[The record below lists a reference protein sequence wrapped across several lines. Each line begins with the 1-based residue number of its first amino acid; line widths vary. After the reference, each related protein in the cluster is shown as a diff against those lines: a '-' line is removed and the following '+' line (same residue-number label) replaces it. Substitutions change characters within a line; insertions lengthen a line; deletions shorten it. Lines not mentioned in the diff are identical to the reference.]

1 MILATMLL
9 TFGFA
14 NAQSQDKKTT
24 CVYKPVGSDNYYKGS
39 IYYNV
44 DNSGYPFVISFN
56 IIGVEN
62 GKGEFYERKEY
73 PIFGDGDFDK
83 INGVI
88 YKYSMPINDPSG
100 LAFFNLVCDKCQ

>member
-1 MILATMLL
+1 MKNLLILATMLL

-24 CVYKPVGSDNYYKGS
+24 CVYKPVGSDNYYKGT

-44 DNSGYPFVISFN
+44 DNSGDPFVISFN
-56 IIGVEN
+56 IIGIEN

-73 PIFGDGDFDK
+73 PMFEDEK

-88 YKYSMPINDPSG
+88 YKYSMPING
-100 LAFFNLVCDKCQ
+100 AGQAFFNLVCDKCR